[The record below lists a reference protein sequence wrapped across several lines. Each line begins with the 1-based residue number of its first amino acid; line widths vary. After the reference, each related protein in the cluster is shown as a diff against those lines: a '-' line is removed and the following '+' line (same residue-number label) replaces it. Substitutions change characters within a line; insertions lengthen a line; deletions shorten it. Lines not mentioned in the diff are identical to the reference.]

1 MPVLLA
7 YVNALIPVL
16 FCTALGYSL
25 ARRTN
30 LLNSTSLATLVTHI
44 GLPTLILNALLTMD
58 AELLSLSGTLWA
70 ILAVLAISSL
80 LGALVLRLS
89 GLAIPGY
96 LPMLVN
102 PNTGNLGI
110 PLVFALLGT
119 EALIH
124 AVVISTVVQI
134 SHFTLGVWLLSGRF
148 SLKSILR
155 NGSILALIAGV
166 AWRLVDAP
174 RPEAVLSTLS
184 LLSGM
189 TLPVML
195 LLLGKSLAGID
206 IRQLDRL
213 GRIIGLAFAR
223 VAIGLTSAILV
234 CLALPLAPLVQQTLL
249 LQASM
254 PVAVI
259 SYLLASHYNGP
270 KDDIAAVILVSLPIS
285 LLAALGTQLFYSNG

>member
-1 MPVLLA
+1 MLLA

-16 FCTALGYSL
+16 FCAALGYGL
-25 ARRTN
+25 ARKTG
-30 LLNSTSLATLVTHI
+30 LLNSPSLATLVTHI

-58 AELLSLSGTLWA
+58 ADLLSLSGTLWA
-70 ILAVLAISSL
+70 IVAVLVISAL
-80 LGALVLRLS
+80 FGAVVLHLS
-89 GLAIPGY
+89 GLPIRGY

-110 PLVFALLGT
+110 PLVFALLGP

-134 SHFTLGVWLLSGRF
+134 SHFTLGVGLLSGRF
-148 SLKSILR
+148 SITSILR

-166 AWRLVDAP
+166 IWRLVDAP
-174 RPEAVLSTLS
+174 RPEAVMSTLS

-189 TLPVML
+189 TLPIML
-195 LLLGKSLAGID
+195 LLLGKSLASID
-206 IRQLDRL
+206 VRRLDRL
-213 GRIIGLAFAR
+213 GRIVGLSFAR
-223 VAIGLTSAILV
+223 VTIGLTAALLV
-234 CLALPLAPLVQQTLL
+234 CLALPLSPLVQQTLL

-270 KDDIAAVILVSLPIS
+270 KDDIAAIILVSLPIS
-285 LLAALGTQLFYSNG
+285 LLAVLGIQLLS

>member
-1 MPVLLA
+1 VLLA
-7 YVNALIPVL
+7 YINALIPVL
-16 FCTALGYSL
+16 FCAALGFVL
-25 ARRTN
+25 ARKTG
-30 LLNSTSLATLVTHI
+30 LLSSTSLAPLVTHV

-58 AELLSLSGTLWA
+58 ADLLSLSGTLQA
-70 ILAVLAISSL
+70 IIWVLVISTL
-80 LGALVLRLS
+80 LGAVLLHLS
-89 GLAIPGY
+89 GLAARGY

-110 PLVFALLGT
+110 PLVFALLGP

-134 SHFTLGVWLLSGRF
+134 SHFTLGVGLLSGSF

-155 NGSILALIAGV
+155 NGSILALITGV
-166 AWRLVDAP
+166 LWRLTDAP

-189 TLPVML
+189 TLPIML
-195 LLLGKSLAGID
+195 LLLGKSLASID
-206 IRQLDRL
+206 VRQLDRL
-213 GRIIGLAFAR
+213 GRIIGLSFAR
-223 VAIGLTSAILV
+223 VTIGLSAALLV
-234 CLALPLAPLVQQTLL
+234 CLALPLSPLVQQTLL

-270 KDDIAAVILVSLPIS
+270 KDDIAAIILVSLPIS
-285 LLAALGTQLFYSNG
+285 LLAVLGIQLLS

>member
-1 MPVLLA
+1 VLLA
-7 YVNALIPVL
+7 YINALIPVL
-16 FCTALGYSL
+16 FCAALGFVL
-25 ARRTN
+25 ARKTG
-30 LLNSTSLATLVTHI
+30 LLSSTSLAPLVTHV

-58 AELLSLSGTLWA
+58 ADLLSLSGTLQA
-70 ILAVLAISSL
+70 IIWVLVISTL
-80 LGALVLRLS
+80 LGAVLLRLS
-89 GLAIPGY
+89 GLAVRGY

-110 PLVFALLGT
+110 PLVFALLGP

-134 SHFTLGVWLLSGRF
+134 SHFTLGVGLLSGSFR
-148 SLKSILR
+148 LKSILR
-155 NGSILALIAGV
+155 NGSVLALVAGV
-166 AWRLVDAP
+166 LWRMSDAP

-189 TLPVML
+189 TLPIML
-195 LLLGKSLAGID
+195 LLLGKSLASID
-206 IRQLDRL
+206 VRQLDRL
-213 GRIIGLAFAR
+213 GRIIGLSFAR
-223 VAIGLTSAILV
+223 VTIGLSAALLV
-234 CLALPLAPLVQQTLL
+234 CLALPLSPLVQQTLL

-270 KDDIAAVILVSLPIS
+270 KDDIAAIILVSLPIS
-285 LLAALGTQLFYSNG
+285 LLAVLGIQLLS

>member
-1 MPVLLA
+1 MLLA
-7 YVNALIPVL
+7 YINALIPVL
-16 FCTALGYSL
+16 FCAALGFVL
-25 ARRTN
+25 ARKTG
-30 LLNSTSLATLVTHI
+30 LLSSTSLAPLVTHV

-58 AELLSLSGTLWA
+58 ADLLSLSGTLQA
-70 ILAVLAISSL
+70 IIWVLVISTL
-80 LGALVLRLS
+80 LGAVLLHLS
-89 GLAIPGY
+89 GLAARGY

-110 PLVFALLGT
+110 PLVFALLGP

-134 SHFTLGVWLLSGRF
+134 SHFTLGVGLLSGSF

-166 AWRLVDAP
+166 LWRMSDAP

-189 TLPVML
+189 TLPIML
-195 LLLGKSLAGID
+195 LLLGKSLASID
-206 IRQLDRL
+206 VRQLDRL
-213 GRIIGLAFAR
+213 GRIIGLSFAR
-223 VAIGLTSAILV
+223 VTIGLSAALLV
-234 CLALPLAPLVQQTLL
+234 CLALPLSPLVQQTLL

-270 KDDIAAVILVSLPIS
+270 KDDIAAIILVSLPIS
-285 LLAALGTQLFYSNG
+285 LLAVLGIQLLS

>member
-1 MPVLLA
+1 MLLA

-16 FCTALGYSL
+16 FCAALGYGL
-25 ARRTN
+25 ARKTS
-30 LLNSTSLATLVTHI
+30 LLNSPSLATLVTHI
-44 GLPTLILNALLTMD
+44 GLPTLILSALLNMD

-70 ILAVLAISSL
+70 IIGVLMISAL
-80 LGALVLRLS
+80 LGAALLHVS
-89 GLAIPGY
+89 GLAIRGY

-110 PLVFALLGT
+110 PLVFALLGPD
-119 EALIH
+119 ALIH

-134 SHFTLGVWLLSGRF
+134 SHFTLGVGLLSGSF

-155 NGSILALIAGV
+155 NGSILALIVGV
-166 AWRLVDAP
+166 SWRLTDAP

-189 TLPVML
+189 TLPIML

-206 IRQLDRL
+206 VRQLDRL
-213 GRIIGLAFAR
+213 GRIIGLSFAR
-223 VAIGLTSAILV
+223 VAIGLTAALLV
-234 CLALPLAPLVQQTLL
+234 CVALPLSPLVQQTLL

-285 LLAALGTQLFYSNG
+285 LLAVLGIQLLS